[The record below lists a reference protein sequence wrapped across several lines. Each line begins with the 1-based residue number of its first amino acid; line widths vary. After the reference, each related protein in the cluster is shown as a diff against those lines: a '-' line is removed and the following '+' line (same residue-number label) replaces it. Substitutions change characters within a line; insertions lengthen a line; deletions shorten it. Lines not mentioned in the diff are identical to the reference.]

1 MTAQP
6 PPEAEPLRI
15 MAFAPEM
22 KRIVA
27 PKTLRKRNYE
37 LSFHKFDTTERL
49 DHYDGIIVFQGVFE
63 EIEFVRDRW
72 MGNEHMKHRYAKN
85 ELHRRIKELNLL
97 FESGGF
103 VCFVL
108 CEPFYDEN
116 GGLSETDLVKYFL
129 SLSDLHRYNFQNR
142 VPQVRTVLSEFK
154 PFLDVFGAATSYF
167 DISSRYAVKP
177 IARAQGKLVGMIL
190 GRHMICVPAQL
201 PDTTDGTKTP
211 RAQEFF
217 EALTDAVVA
226 VVKKQA
232 AEIPEWADA
241 FKFEKEQT
249 AITRRGSLTQEL
261 SEVNAEID
269 SFRTFKWILLYADN
283 ELVDAVKDVI
293 ERGFGFKVE
302 AIDELKED
310 LKLLDPAGKPFLFA
324 EVKGTNAGVKR
335 EHVNQAD
342 SHRERA
348 GLPSTFPSLLI
359 MNTAIKNARSLAEK
373 DEAVASEQ
381 VEHAK
386 RHNILIMR
394 TLDLLRLLSLHQR
407 GVVTKDEVQR
417 LLSTS
422 AGWLKVTDDAYEVL
436 PEEKR

>member
-1 MTAQP
+1 
-6 PPEAEPLRI
+6 

-27 PKTLRKRNYE
+27 PKTIRKRNYE
-37 LSFHKFDTTERL
+37 LSFHRFDTAERF
-49 DHYDGIIVFQGVFE
+49 DHYDGVIVFQGVFE
-63 EIEFVRDRW
+63 EVGFVRDRW
-72 MGNEHMKHRYAKN
+72 MGHEHLKHRYAKD
-85 ELHRRIKELNLL
+85 ELDRRIKELNLL
-97 FESGGF
+97 VGNGGF

-108 CEPFYDEN
+108 CEPFYDD
-116 GGLSETDLVKYFL
+116 GGTQQYNLRETDLVKYFL
-129 SLSDLHRYNFQNR
+129 DLSELYRYNFPNR

-154 PFLDVFGAATSYF
+154 PFLDVFGAATSWF
-167 DISSRYAVKP
+167 DISRRYAVKP
-177 IARAQGKLVGMIL
+177 IARAQDKLVGMIL

-211 RAQEFF
+211 RAQEYF

-249 AITRRGSLTQEL
+249 AITRRDSLTQEL
-261 SEVNAEID
+261 SQVNAEID
-269 SFRTFKWILLYADN
+269 SFRTFKWILIYADD

-310 LKLLDPAGKPFLFA
+310 LKLLDAAGKPFLFA

-407 GVVTKDEVQR
+407 SVVTKDEVQR
-417 LLSTS
+417 LLSTG
-422 AGWLKVTDDAYEVL
+422 AGWLKVTDDGYDVL
-436 PEEKR
+436 ER